1 MCDASK
7 RKKRNLRSV
16 YKREAEEE
24 GELER
29 LMCVTVGVTQLS
41 FFVVVALPR
50 EIDRENKRG

>member
-29 LMCVTVGVTQLS
+29 LMCVTVGVNQLS
-41 FFVVVALPR
+41 FFVVALSR
-50 EIDRENKRG
+50 KTDRENKRG